1 MDEEV
6 FLDQLLASERLP
18 HWLQILRGPS
28 SQPRYCSWQ
37 QLPEGACSA
46 SNPCSSALPCAGEQ
60 LPWQSLLQSCRLGLH
75 MLQRYPLWRLPCFRQ
90 HLRCD
95 KGVSVN
101 HPCMHLL
108 VYRRELPAPQ
118 PL

>member
-46 SNPCSSALPCAGEQ
+46 SNPYSSALPCAGEQ
-60 LPWQSLLQSCRLGLH
+60 LPWQSLLQSCMLGPH
-75 MLQRYPLWRLPCFRQ
+75 MLQRYPLRQ
-90 HLRCD
+90 MAFSRRHLRCD
-95 KGVSVN
+95 KDVSVN
-101 HPCMHLL
+101 HSCLRLL
-108 VYRRELPAPQ
+108 VYRRELPALQ
-118 PL
+118 P